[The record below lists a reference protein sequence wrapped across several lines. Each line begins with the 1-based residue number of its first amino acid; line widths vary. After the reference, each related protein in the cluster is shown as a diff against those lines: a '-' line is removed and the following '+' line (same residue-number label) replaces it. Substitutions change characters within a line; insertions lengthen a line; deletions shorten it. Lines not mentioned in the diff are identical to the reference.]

1 MRSPVSLR
9 TPLQGTFMGSSAYT
23 RARFGPVLL
32 WHPAARCCFFPS
44 FSILSQLSK
53 DYWCLCVW
61 QRVFG
66 SYHFFGEGVVG
77 FGHLHCL
84 PLIRLQLIY
93 CGVPQLSFQIPPLT
107 IERKQ
112 IKIARIR
119 DPFKNKGFG
128 RLVWHQCCCCC
139 WQKDMRLKTGKTWQ
153 DQSCYEPCK
162 VLARADVHV
171 WKPAVYRNEWNI
183 STHFAPVASGQ

>member
-23 RARFGPVLL
+23 RARFGPVVL

-93 CGVPQLSFQIPPLT
+93 TVACPSSLSKHLLLQLKRSKSRSHGSEILLRTRASVALFGTNAAAAAVGKKICG
-107 IERKQ
+107 
-112 IKIARIR
+112 
-119 DPFKNKGFG
+119 
-128 RLVWHQCCCCC
+128 
-139 WQKDMRLKTGKTWQ
+139 
-153 DQSCYEPCK
+153 
-162 VLARADVHV
+162 
-171 WKPAVYRNEWNI
+171 
-183 STHFAPVASGQ
+183 

>member
-93 CGVPQLSFQIPPLT
+93 CGVPQLSFKYLLLPLKGSKSRSHGSEILLRT
-107 IERKQ
+107 RASVAWFGTNAAAAAVGK
-112 IKIARIR
+112 KIC
-119 DPFKNKGFG
+119 G
-128 RLVWHQCCCCC
+128 
-139 WQKDMRLKTGKTWQ
+139 
-153 DQSCYEPCK
+153 
-162 VLARADVHV
+162 
-171 WKPAVYRNEWNI
+171 
-183 STHFAPVASGQ
+183 